1 MKQFIFALAL
11 LLQITPLYS
20 MNESKPA
27 PTPQKIFIK
36 DASGRTYGF
45 DITHIQQPSFAIG
58 NTVTMGYDDQH
69 GAHHQ
74 NNRNCHSNPIIKPSL
89 RNFMKN
95 SLSCSHL

>member
-27 PTPQKIFIK
+27 PTPQKIFVE

-74 NNRNCHSNPIIKPSL
+74 ITGTVTAIQ
-89 RNFMKN
+89 
-95 SLSCSHL
+95 